1 MCIYIY
7 MYGIMV
13 FIYKIIRLI
22 LQPLTFH
29 YIYIYISGQIVL
41 LPEETTLIIFKQNQ
55 FTEKNLVE
63 SDDIIISSIFFC

>member
-1 MCIYIY
+1 

-29 YIYIYISGQIVL
+29 YIYIYIYIYIYEYTD
-41 LPEETTLIIFKQNQ
+41 PTLG
-55 FTEKNLVE
+55 
-63 SDDIIISSIFFC
+63 SIFYEIEKR